1 MTQIIIVDKTGSL
14 KSLNVKDYKE
24 EELFKKAGFKKVDG
38 FIKHTDWSVKMDG
51 QKYSIALY
59 GKLDGKANMENK
71 YDFPPPVDNLLFFGA
86 CVLVASVKNEKGE
99 KVLTNL
105 ALELWEKV
113 YEKLFGGFENLAL
126 TAAEDEEEEDELAAV
141 PKSKKTKK
149 GGYLKDGFVVDSSEN
164 EDVANS
170 GSSESES
177 EFDDSEDTSEPEPE
191 PKDDE
196 LLLSDDIGSELS
208 EESYD

>member
-1 MTQIIIVDKTGSL
+1 MPQIIIVDKTGTL

-71 YDFPPPVDNLLFFGA
+71 YDFPPPVDNMLFFGA

-99 KVLTNL
+99 K
-105 ALELWEKV
+105 
-113 YEKLFGGFENLAL
+113 
-126 TAAEDEEEEDELAAV
+126 
-141 PKSKKTKK
+141 P
-149 GGYLKDGFVVDSSEN
+149 
-164 EDVANS
+164 
-170 GSSESES
+170 
-177 EFDDSEDTSEPEPE
+177 
-191 PKDDE
+191 
-196 LLLSDDIGSELS
+196 
-208 EESYD
+208 